1 MTFGT
6 LPFGLNNAWA
16 YPLNGSDVP
25 GTGVQFPAGRTIE
38 VSPKED
44 TNQLT
49 GYNGVVASNV
59 SKTSA
64 DVTVEHGGL
73 SLEILAA
80 ITGGTIVNTGTTPN
94 GTKSLEVGQQGVN
107 RPYVMIV
114 GQSLAD
120 DGGDA
125 LTKVW
130 KVKFQIPSGSFTES
144 EYYISSLKGEAV
156 RNVNGKLLR
165 FIQNETAASLTST
178 ATTL

>member
-1 MTFGT
+1 MTYGE
-6 LPFGLNNAWA
+6 LPFGLNNAYI
-16 YPLNGSDVP
+16 YPLSGSDVP
-25 GTGVQFPAGRTIE
+25 GTGVPLPAGRTIE

-64 DVTVEHGGL
+64 DVTVEHGGINL
-73 SLEILAA
+73 AVLAA
-80 ITGGTIVNTGTTPN
+80 ITGGTIVTSGVTPN
-94 GTKSLEVGQQGVN
+94 AKKTLDVGQAGLN
-107 RPYVMIV
+107 RPYVMVV

-120 DGGDA
+120 DGGDI

-144 EYYISSLKGEAV
+144 EYYVSSLKGEAV
-156 RNVNGKLLR
+156 RNVNGKLLT
-165 FIQNETAASLTST
+165 FIQDETAASLST
-178 ATTL
+178 TAP

>member
-1 MTFGT
+1 MTYGT
-6 LPFGLNNAWA
+6 LPFGLNNAWI
-16 YPLNGSDVP
+16 YPLNGSDVA
-25 GTGVQFPAGRTIE
+25 GTGVQLPVGRTIE
-38 VSPKED
+38 VAPKED

-49 GYNGVVASNV
+49 GYNGVAASNV

-80 ITGGTIVNTGTTPN
+80 LTGGTIVTTGVTPN
-94 GTKSLEVGQQGVN
+94 ATKSLEVGQAGVN

-114 GQSLAD
+114 GQALAD

-130 KVKFQIPSGSFTES
+130 KTKFQIPTGSFKES
-144 EYYISSLKGEAV
+144 EYYVTSLKGEAV

-165 FIQNETAASLTST
+165 FIQNETAATLTST